1 MPPRKWQLAA
11 FWRLLATLR
20 GQMPPLTVLGRHD
33 AADPELA
40 PEDLWAP
47 GGEQRFRALVP
58 TLSDSGWAQPVQPES
73 VYSVVPAGAA
83 ENAGPADEGQM
94 AEARA
99 LLFELDPVLDDGP
112 APRGRPGRPRGR
124 GRGGL
129 RGGRRWQRGGRGPR
143 GRGGR
148 RGRGL
153 LALEDEAVSPA
164 AEGEGGESE
173 VAEGDEE
180 SESSRW
186 SDELAS
192 PEAEA
197 LAGVL
202 AEPPC
207 AARQSR
213 LQEEWEIFGD
223 VSSAEDTAGAA
234 TRSAAPP
241 RAEPAGTGAASSAGR
256 GARPLPGYVPDADVM
271 SDEEALARA
280 GLLPRRPSPPRKRRR
295 VISED

>member
-1 MPPRKWQLAA
+1 VPPRKWQLAA

-20 GQMPPLTVLGRHD
+20 GQMPPLTLVGRHD

-73 VYSVVPAGAA
+73 VYSVVPAGAP
-83 ENAGPADEGQM
+83 ENAAPADEGQV

-99 LLFELDPVLDDGP
+99 LLFEPDPVRDEGP

-129 RGGRRWQRGGRGPR
+129 RGGRRWQRGGRGRR
-143 GRGGR
+143 GRGGH

-153 LALEDEAVSPA
+153 LALEDGPAESA
-164 AEGEGGESE
+164 AEGEGAESELAEAEGESE
-173 VAEGDEE
+173 
-180 SESSRW
+180 SERW

-202 AEPPC
+202 AESPR
-207 AARQSR
+207 AAQQRR

-223 VSSAEDTAGAA
+223 ISSSDETAAAGALA
-234 TRSAAPP
+234 
-241 RAEPAGTGAASSAGR
+241 PAGHAATGASSSAGR
-256 GARPLPGYVPDADVM
+256 AARPLPGYVPDADVM

-295 VISED
+295 IISED